1 MVTPSK
7 LIPPGEPEKT
17 ERTGGAP
24 GQPAKESTEA
34 KTTAASTDDGSK
46 KPFKEYLDVAP
57 EKQIKQPSKVSFM
70 PDDDDD
76 DVRLSLL
83 DLAANAKIREAKGK
97 PSVVDTALFHQE
109 PVDHVE
115 GGPLVG
121 MYDEDSDALKTGTY
135 VTSSPQESKS
145 LLESVS
151 KDVVKDV
158 AKDVV
163 KDAPKD
169 TLHATAKGPVKEFDE
184 SVAKSAVKDELKPLV
199 ADKKPD
205 SPAHIA
211 TVAAKTDDSMAT
223 KKSEDETKIT
233 EKTEVKVADKTEA
246 KVVFHE
252 AIGQKVDTS
261 NVVVAASPQA
271 VHAASVVTAA
281 KEASKTS
288 NVREVMLKLAQAMV
302 EEIQQIKKPDQTET
316 TFTLKH
322 PPIFEGIEVKIT
334 EYNTSQKQFNVT
346 FSDVNNPT
354 ARALIEQQD
363 NQVRLQQALLERG
376 YTMQMVTV
384 EQKIPG
390 LASTETGETK
400 LGGRNYEEGGQAGSA
415 TDHDEGNVT

>member
-17 ERTGGAP
+17 EKTAGSP
-24 GQPAKESTEA
+24 GQPTKESTDA

-46 KPFKEYLDVAP
+46 KPFKEYLDAGTP
-57 EKQIKQPSKVSFM
+57 DKQIKQPSKVSFM

-109 PVDHVE
+109 PVDYVE
-115 GGPLVG
+115 GGKLVVG
-121 MYDEDSDALKTGTY
+121 SFDDLDSPDVAKTGAY
-135 VTSSPQESKS
+135 VATTTPQASKGI
-145 LLESVS
+145 LEGVS
-151 KDVVKDV
+151 KDVI
-158 AKDVV
+158 KDVV
-163 KDAPKD
+163 KDASHVPTKDIPKEVEEVG
-169 TLHATAKGPVKEFDE
+169 T
-184 SVAKSAVKDELKPLV
+184 KSAVKEDLKPIV

-205 SPAHIA
+205 APAHM
-211 TVAAKTDDSMAT
+211 TVAARKTDETIST
-223 KKSEDETKIT
+223 KKSDDETKIT
-233 EKTEVKVADKTEA
+233 DKIEVKIADKTEA

-252 AIGQKVDTS
+252 AIGQKVDTT
-261 NVVVAASPQA
+261 NVIVAASPQA

-334 EYNTSQKQFNVT
+334 EFNTSQKQFNVT

-400 LGGRNYEEGGQAGSA
+400 LGGRYDEGSQAGSA

>member
-7 LIPPGEPEKT
+7 LIPPGEPEKS
-17 ERTGGAP
+17 ERTAGAP
-24 GQPAKESTEA
+24 GQAPKESTEA

-46 KPFKEYLDVAP
+46 KPFKEYLETTAP

-76 DVRLSLL
+76 DVRVSLL

-97 PSVVDTALFHQE
+97 PSVVDTAVFHQE
-109 PVDHVE
+109 PVDYAE
-115 GGPLVG
+115 GGAVVG
-121 MYDEDSDALKTGTY
+121 MYDDAEEGVDTLKSTTYAASTPLDSKG
-135 VTSSPQESKS
+135 

-158 AKDVV
+158 V
-163 KDAPKD
+163 KEAPKD
-169 TLHATAKGPVKEFDE
+169 DVRLPTKEVDE
-184 SVAKSAVKDELKPLV
+184 VASKSAIKEDAKPII
-199 ADKKPD
+199 ADKRPD
-205 SPAHIA
+205 SQ
-211 TVAAKTDDSMAT
+211 TNLSLAAKKTDETVVT
-223 KKSEDETKIT
+223 KKSDDETKIT
-233 EKTEVKVADKTEA
+233 EKTEVKIAEKTEA

-252 AIGQKVDTS
+252 AIGQKVDSS
-261 NVVVAASPQA
+261 NVIVAASPQA
-271 VHAASVVTAA
+271 VHATSVVTAA
-281 KEASKTS
+281 KEAAKTS
-288 NVREVMLKLAQAMV
+288 NIREVMLKLAQAMV
-302 EEIQQIKKPDQTET
+302 EEIQQIKQAGQTET

-334 EYNTSQKQFNVT
+334 EYDTSQKQFNVT

-390 LASTETGETK
+390 LSSTETGETN
-400 LGGRNYEEGGQAGSA
+400 LGGKTFQEGGQAGSA
-415 TDHDEGNVT
+415 TDQDEGNVT